1 MQKKQ
6 NLVVNLTFIY
16 LCLLGLCLAL
26 YAIMQIY
33 VQEID
38 RGTATNLM
46 IWSATLFPSIALI
59 YTFHFWREQKGSEVL
74 SRLSEESFFKLTNA
88 AKIHEQIDE
97 DYRETLLKKI
107 LDNIEMVETD
117 LSKELLKQLDIEMHR
132 ILENCHLIYKY
143 SKDEHLKIAFNDMF
157 YKYELYKSTRLNAYR
172 GMKVLEHTDTKLH
185 AISFDKNDKNEYMKH
200 SEVLNAHSSTLRKH
214 MNNFSDELL
223 KFIFYSS
230 K

>member
-6 NLVVNLTFIY
+6 NLVINLTFIY
-16 LCLLGLCLAL
+16 LCLLVVCLAL

-33 VQEID
+33 VKEID

-59 YTFHFWREQKGSEVL
+59 YTFNFWREQKGSEVL

-88 AKIHEQIDE
+88 AKIHEHIDE
-97 DYRETLLKKI
+97 DYRETLLKKL
-107 LDNIEMVETD
+107 LDNIEMVESD
-117 LSKELLKQLDIEMHR
+117 LSKELLKQLDNEMHS

-143 SKDEHLKIAFNDMF
+143 TKDEDLKIAFNNMF

-172 GMKVLEHTDTKLH
+172 GMKVVEHTDAKFH
-185 AISFDKNDKNEYMKH
+185 IIAFDKNDKNEYRQH
-200 SEVLNAHSSTLRKH
+200 AELLNDDSSTFSKN
-214 MNNFSDELL
+214 MNNFSGELL